1 MIDANLQ
8 NRMMFLVL
16 FGTQDDHYEPEQAAS
31 LLRGLRGLDND
42 SSRVSILL
50 WAEEAAAGLWE
61 ERN

>member
-1 MIDANLQ
+1 MIDADIQ

-16 FGTQDDHYEPEQAAS
+16 FGTQDDHFEPEMAAS
-31 LLRGLRGLDND
+31 LLRGLRGLDDD

-50 WAEEAAAGLWE
+50 WAEEAATELRE